1 LFAGAQLKLEAT
13 HSEIGT
19 QTRERLLDAAESLFA
34 KHGFAA
40 TSVRAITAEVPCNL
54 AAVNYHF
61 GGKDQLYREM
71 FHRRLG
77 ALREQRLATIRR
89 AMKRAERPSLEELLR
104 TFTAAFLEPYVSES
118 DGRLW
123 MRLVARE
130 LYEPHLPAEVFL
142 EEIVVPVHGE
152 LAGALL
158 EVCPDLDLTSARRAT
173 HSLIGQLTHFLHM
186 DRYFSAAPGRLP
198 GSLSLPELLDH
209 VVTFSAAGI
218 RSLAA
223 RNHRAGKA

>member
-1 LFAGAQLKLEAT
+1 LKLEAT
-13 HSEIGT
+13 TNSEVGT
-19 QTRERLLDAAESLFA
+19 QTRERLLDAAERLFA
-34 KHGFAA
+34 AHGFAA

-61 GGKDQLYREM
+61 GGKDQLYGEV

-77 ALREQRLATIRR
+77 ALREQRLATIRL
-89 AMKRAERPSLEELLR
+89 AMARAERPCLEELLR

-130 LYEPHLPAEVFL
+130 LHEPHLPARTFL
-142 EEIVVPVHGE
+142 EEIVEPVHGE
-152 LAGALL
+152 LARALI
-158 EVCPDLDLTSARRAT
+158 EVCPDLDLPSARRAT
-173 HSLIGQLTHFLHM
+173 HSLIGQLTHFIHM
-186 DRYFSAAPGRLP
+186 DRYFSAAAEQLP
-198 GSLSLPELLDH
+198 GSLGWPELLDH

-218 RSLAA
+218 RGLAAA
-223 RNHRAGKA
+223 RNHRAREA

>member
-1 LFAGAQLKLEAT
+1 LKLEAT
-13 HSEIGT
+13 NSEVGT

-34 KHGFAA
+34 AHGYAA
-40 TSVRAITAEVPCNL
+40 TSVRAITTEVPCNL

-61 GGKDQLYREM
+61 GGKDRLYREM

-89 AMKRAERPSLEELLR
+89 AMTRAERPCLEELLR

-130 LYEPHLPAEVFL
+130 LHEPHLPAQVFL
-142 EEIVVPVHGE
+142 EEIVEPVHGE
-152 LAGALL
+152 LARALL
-158 EVCPDLDLTSARRAT
+158 EVCPDLDLASARRAT

-186 DRYFSAAPGRLP
+186 DRYFSTGPDQLP
-198 GSLSLPELLDH
+198 GGLSLPELLDH

-223 RNHRAGKA
+223 GNHQGGKA